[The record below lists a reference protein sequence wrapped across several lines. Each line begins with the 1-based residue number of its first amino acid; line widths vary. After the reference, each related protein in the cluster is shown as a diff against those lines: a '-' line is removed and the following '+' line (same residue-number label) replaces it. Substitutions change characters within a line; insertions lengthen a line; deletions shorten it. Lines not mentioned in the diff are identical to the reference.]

1 MRKKEKAHR
10 HTKATRKPSNR
21 SVSIFMGFCSLCR
34 CVHEIGLFWCNLF
47 NWLRIVTLTSINI
60 WPYNRNRQ
68 VALNGILYEH
78 PMFCDVFA
86 FIVNFPQFVCDRR
99 LNERVLL
106 PIETRSIVFICLLNH
121 NGTTVFRW
129 IFYLHSNKSIEY
141 PWPLVSFVNSPCPF
155 VRIYCGWRKR
165 LVFRLFFSHQ
175 STDVIDR
182 PIVKSIK
189 ARLPRKN
196 YTNIRDKGTKNISN
210 CSGCDCFAFTLRET
224 DEVKVKGTS

>member
-1 MRKKEKAHR
+1 MGKRNENRVKEWERKKK
-10 HTKATRKPSNR
+10 HTGTRRQPRKPSNR

-165 LVFRLFFSHQ
+165 LVFLLFFLSP
-175 STDVIDR
+175 IDGCNW
-182 PIVKSIK
+182 S
-189 ARLPRKN
+189 
-196 YTNIRDKGTKNISN
+196 SN
-210 CSGCDCFAFTLRET
+210 CQVNQSPPSTEELHEH
-224 DEVKVKGTS
+224 KG